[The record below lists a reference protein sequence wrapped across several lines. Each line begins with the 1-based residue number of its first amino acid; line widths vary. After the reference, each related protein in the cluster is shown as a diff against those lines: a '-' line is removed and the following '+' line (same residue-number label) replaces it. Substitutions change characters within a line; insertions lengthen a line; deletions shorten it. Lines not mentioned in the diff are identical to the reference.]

1 MNASSLTSRERY
13 LVAFRHEEPD
23 RVPIFLEST
32 PPLLYNQRVHWYTQF
47 ERAEVMLDLGCDP
60 MINIWLPDAV
70 VDPEVTIKTWRE
82 KRSDGIY
89 LGKEFHTPKGILRE
103 VVEETPDWCDSLH
116 GLWVQRTLGTD
127 MREDYGIHVYD
138 DWAISRRI
146 EPWVK
151 GREDLAKLPYIQ
163 QKPVQW
169 QLDEW
174 RHDAER
180 AMEFA
185 QKHDLLTM
193 VRRTITNDAT
203 MWFCDIPWFM
213 MQLYDDVEFVQEFL
227 KIFEEV
233 ALWQTELALQLK
245 PDVLQHRGWYDGPNF
260 WGGEHFERHVVPF
273 LQKQAQMV
281 HEAGALHCYLLT
293 QGWGS
298 YLDTFQQLK
307 TDILWGADPMQLGVG
322 LAELKQRIGA
332 QQVILGGISSEAHLT
347 RGSEE
352 QTRAATR
359 EAIRAL
365 APGGGY
371 VFGSGSGVGGTNRW
385 SNISAMIDEA
395 QKVGQYPIMAT

>member
-1 MNASSLTSRERY
+1 M
-13 LVAFRHEEPD
+13 
-23 RVPIFLEST
+23 PIFLDVH
-32 PPLLYNQRVHWYTQF
+32 PPCFFTEQVKWYTQF

-89 LGKEFHTPKGILRE
+89 LGKEFHTPKGILRT
-103 VVEETPDWCDSLH
+103 VVEETPDWCDYQH
-116 GLWVQRTLGTD
+116 GLWVQRTLGSG

-359 EAIRAL
+359 AAIRAL
-365 APGGGY
+365 APGGG
-371 VFGSGSGVGGTNRW
+371 FILASGSSVW
-385 SNISAMIDEA
+385 SQNKWQNIAAMVDEA
-395 QKVGQYPIMAT
+395 HRIGRYPVE